1 LNKFSETIKL
11 TANFKLDGDSSRVE
25 PLFSTFMGMV
35 NELLEFAHK
44 NHITSFKRLKTSKYY
59 EFRRKFPDL
68 PSHYIYTACQM
79 ACSVYKAFRKCKR
92 RGCIKVDKPRFRRKT
107 IMLDDH
113 LFTLDLKRWEV
124 SIATPNGRVKFRVLH
139 GTYHEKFRDMRL
151 GQAWLVRRNG
161 ELWLKAVFRRRVKLK
176 EPNGRALAIDVN
188 ENNITIA
195 SPNSFKQIIT
205 RERPI
210 RTAYFLKRR
219 RIQTAIKYGKC
230 KQKLLAKYRSREK
243 RRVEDI
249 YHKVANQI
257 IEQALNE
264 GVSTIILEKLTHIRC
279 KIHYTRSMNG
289 RLHRWSF
296 RKLQTVIEYKA
307 KLVGI
312 NVVYEDAYKT
322 SSLCPICGEELSPN
336 GYRELKCGKCG
347 LVADR
352 DVIGAWNLLKRHVG
366 SSVPPERL
374 QMKALMPDGGRPTEK
389 LRKLTVGQNGF
400 QGTVCSSGWLLN
412 VWEGCFSPL
421 LGV

>member
-1 LNKFSETIKL
+1 MNALSETIKL

-25 PLFSTFMGMV
+25 PLFPTFIGMV

-79 ACSVYKAFRKCKR
+79 ACSIYKSFRKLKR
-92 RGCIKVDKPRFRRKT
+92 KGRVKHDKPVFKRES
-107 IMLDDH
+107 ILLDDH
-113 LFTLDLKRWEV
+113 LFTLNLEKWEV
-124 SIATPNGRVKFRVLH
+124 SIATPNGRVKFRALH

-151 GQAWLVRRNG
+151 GQAWLIKRDGR
-161 ELWLKAVFRRRVKLK
+161 LWLKAVFRKVVQLR

-188 ENNITIA
+188 ENNVTIA
-195 SPNSFKQIIT
+195 SPNGFKQIIT

-219 RIQTAIKYGKC
+219 RIQSAIKYEKRRR
-230 KQKLLAKYRSREK
+230 KLLAKYRNREK
-243 RRVEDI
+243 CRVEDI

-257 IEQALNE
+257 VKQALDENAN
-264 GVSTIILEKLTHIRC
+264 TIVLERLTHIRRR
-279 KIHYTRSMNG
+279 IHYTKAMNG

-296 RKLQTVIEYKA
+296 RRLQTVIEYKA
-307 KLVGI
+307 KLAGI

-336 GYRELKCGKCG
+336 GYRELKCRKCG

-352 DVIGAWNLLKRHVG
+352 DVIGAWNLLKKHVG
-366 SSVPPERL
+366 SPVPPERL
-374 QMKALMPDGGRPTEK
+374 QMKALMPDGGRSTEK
-389 LRKLTVGQNGF
+389 LWKLTVGQNGIIHA
-400 QGTVCSSGWLLN
+400 LL
-412 VWEGCFSPL
+412 EALKHARPRT
-421 LGV
+421 

>member
-1 LNKFSETIKL
+1 MIKL

-25 PLFSTFMGMV
+25 PLFPTFIDMV

-44 NHITSFKRLKTSKYY
+44 NHITSFKRLRISKYY

-79 ACSVYKAFRKCKR
+79 ACSIYRAFRKLKR
-92 RGCIKVDKPRFRRKT
+92 RGRAKDGKPVFRKST

-113 LFTLDLKRWEV
+113 LFSLDLRSWIAT
-124 SIATPNGRVKFRVLH
+124 IATPQGRVKFRLLH
-139 GTYHEKFRDMRL
+139 GQCHEKFETMKL
-151 GQAWLVRRNG
+151 GQGWLVKRG
-161 ELWLKAVFRRRVKLK
+161 HELWLKVVFRKVVELR

-188 ENNITIA
+188 ENNVTIA
-195 SPNSFKQIIT
+195 FPNGFKQIIT

-219 RIQTAIKYGKC
+219 RVQSAIKYGKR
-230 KQKLLAKYRSREK
+230 KQRLLAKYRGREK

-264 GVSTIILEKLTHIRC
+264 DISTIILEKLTHIRR
-279 KIHYTRSMNG
+279 KIHYTRSTNG

-296 RKLQTVIEYKA
+296 RRLQTVIEYKA
-307 KLVGI
+307 KLAGI

-322 SSLCPICGEELSPN
+322 SSLCPICGEELSLN
-336 GYRELKCGKCG
+336 GYRELKCRKCG

-374 QMKALMPDGGRPTEK
+374 QMKALMPDGGRPTKKVME
-389 LRKLTVGQNGF
+389 VNGRSERLSYLSF
-400 QGTVCSSGWLLN
+400 L
-412 VWEGCFSPL
+412 P
-421 LGV
+421 